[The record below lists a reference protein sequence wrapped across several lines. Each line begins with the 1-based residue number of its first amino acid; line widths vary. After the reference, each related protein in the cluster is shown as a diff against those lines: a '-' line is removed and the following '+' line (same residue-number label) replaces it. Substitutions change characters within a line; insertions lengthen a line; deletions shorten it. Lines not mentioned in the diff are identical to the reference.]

1 MERTSVIKAVSL
13 LPLTTHYIDIS
24 VFDLF
29 TAKLPLTERIPI
41 IFVGHGSPMN
51 AVETNNFTEKWE
63 DIGKLL
69 PNLKPVLVVSAHW
82 LFMERILPQ

>member
-24 VFDLF
+24 VFDLL

-41 IFVGHGSPMN
+41 IFVGYGSPMN

-63 DIGKLL
+63 DIGKRL